1 MIAVTDDAKLALK
14 RVLTNNTDEPE
25 ACLRLCLDNE
35 GKLQLAVDKEKKGD
49 QTMEYEGSTL
59 LLAEEDLADKCE
71 GLTIDV
77 ENTPEGTRLIIN
89 GQS

>member
-14 RVLTNNTDEPE
+14 SVLTAKTDEAE
-25 ACLRLCLDNE
+25 ACLRLYVDNQ
-35 GKLQLAVDKEKKGD
+35 GKLQLAVDKGKKGD
-49 QTMEYEGSTL
+49 QTIEHEGSIL